1 MPSGITSSIS
11 DLLSNPYLRVCFW
24 VVKGVGGATR
34 RSWASKIQ
42 FPALFLPPWGHSHL
56 SPQWYKLQEGT
67 DSAIHSVSRVL
78 KKLLGTWRML
88 KKIFVDSMNNE
99 YCYTDHKREE
109 SERLSWNDVGVKKQ
123 QRLPHFCVLEVL
135 LISWRFHFWPLSP
148 PDHRKEEG
156 GGNLSCGLWQAVLA
170 RRGRVPVRL
179 ALEKRL
185 WVTSSDSEA
194 AESEAISTAGD
205 CSQEEASSDLSVF
218 CAGEFL
224 WRWSGEEKLKQS
236 LSSHWALVYTNSQQ

>member
-24 VVKGVGGATR
+24 VGGATLKP
-34 RSWASKIQ
+34 WASKIQ

-56 SPQWYKLQEGT
+56 SPQWYKLQEGR
-67 DSAIHSVSRVL
+67 DSAIHAVSRVL
-78 KKLLGTWRML
+78 KNLLGTWRML

-99 YCYTDHKREE
+99 CCYTDHKREE
-109 SERLSWNDVGVKKQ
+109 SERLPWNDVGVKKQ

-135 LISWRFHFWPLSP
+135 FISWRFHFWPLSP
-148 PDHRKEEG
+148 PDQRKEEG
-156 GGNLSCGLWQAVLA
+156 GGNPSCGLWQAALA
-170 RRGRVPVRL
+170 RSGRVPVRL
-179 ALEKRL
+179 ASEKRL

-224 WRWSGEEKLKQS
+224 WCWRRAEKLKQS
-236 LSSHWALVYTNSQQ
+236 LSSHWAPVYTNSQQ